1 MPAILNWL
9 LRLLPTNPLCVRLVA
24 GGSRRWRHLVIR
36 GLYLAIMITVIL
48 FMLLASLGGSSMSLR
63 ALAAASASIFELTC
77 IIQIILV
84 CLLTPVFMAGAIVHE
99 SNPRT
104 WDILLTTPLNSL
116 QVVLGNLFGRY
127 FFVLALLVSSLPLF
141 ALLQMFGGVPGST
154 VLANYAV
161 AACSA
166 LVVAAI
172 AVTLSATRT
181 GGRRAVFIFYILVV
195 VYLTGTLI
203 LDSLLSIP
211 QLTGATSTTVMTAIN
226 PFLAIQAMLNPTGY
240 MIPDTYGESW
250 LVQIWMGQPVTTF
263 NWLCVILSLIL
274 VTYATLR
281 VRILAFRSGDRTWL
295 QRLFRITADQATSR
309 VPRMVGTNPVAW
321 RESHLRRSVSTIIG
335 RWGFLLL
342 GLVLLIVLLGYH
354 ASSTAS
360 PGLIQ
365 NTRLFIV
372 ALLIAETIIIILT
385 AVNLSATA
393 VSREREDGSL
403 DLILTTPIQPGPYL
417 SGKHRGLLRYLL
429 PMMALP
435 IISMLIIAC
444 YVMFL
449 GSMDHVRQ
457 TQVMSNA
464 MEIDMPLVMPA
475 ACIAFSL
482 MFIPFVAFCV
492 MVGLHWSIRSK
503 GTIGSIAAA
512 MIILLI
518 LLGILGACGGVA
530 GANIPI
536 IGAALMTLNPGNL
549 ILSIV
554 DPSEWLNASWKSDSS
569 GSTINLM
576 LVIGGIVSAAIY
588 LGIAWTMH
596 RSMSRTFMMTVR
608 RLSGTS

>member
-9 LRLLPTNPLCVRLVA
+9 LRLLPTNPLCIRLVA

-48 FMLLASLGGSSMSLR
+48 FMLLGSLGGSSMSFR
-63 ALAAASASIFELTC
+63 ALAAASASIFEFTC
-77 IIQIILV
+77 VVQIILV

-127 FFVLALLVSSLPLF
+127 FFILALLVSSLPLF

-154 VLANYAV
+154 ILANYGV

-166 LVVAAI
+166 LIVAAI

-181 GGRRAVFIFYILVV
+181 GGRRAVFIFYVLVV
-195 VYLTGTLI
+195 VYLTGTMI
-203 LDSLLSIP
+203 LDSLLTTRLISGGS
-211 QLTGATSTTVMTAIN
+211 TTTVMTAIN

-240 MIPDTYGESW
+240 VIPDTYGESW
-250 LVQIWMGQPVTTF
+250 LIQTWMGKPVTTF

-274 VTYATLR
+274 VIYSTLR

-295 QRLFRITADQATSR
+295 QRLFRITSDQAISR
-309 VPRMVGTNPVAW
+309 QPRLVGNNPIAW

-335 RWGFLLL
+335 RWGFLVVGLL
-342 GLVLLIVLLGYH
+342 LLIILLAWH
-354 ASSTAS
+354 STS
-360 PGLIQ
+360 TPGPTQTQ

-417 SGKHRGLLRYLL
+417 TGKHRGLIRYLL

-435 IISMLIIAC
+435 IISMLLIAC
-444 YVMFL
+444 YVML
-449 GSMDHVRQ
+449 MGTEHVQQ
-457 TQVMSNA
+457 TETLRSGIEAVV
-464 MEIDMPLVMPA
+464 PLVMPA
-475 ACIAFSL
+475 TCFAFAL

-512 MIILLI
+512 VIILLI
-518 LLGILGACGGVA
+518 LLGILGTCGFIA
-530 GANIPI
+530 GANIPMA
-536 IGAALMTLNPGNL
+536 GAALMTLNPGNL
-549 ILSIV
+549 ILSIA
-554 DPSEWLNASWKSDSS
+554 DPTQWLYSSWRSDSTGFNIS
-569 GSTINLM
+569 IM
-576 LVIGGIVSAAIY
+576 MVIGGVLSAGAY
-588 LGIAWTMH
+588 LGLVWTMH